1 MKKCSKCNQD
11 KEYSNFYKK
20 SSSKDG
26 CSHICKGCR
35 IEYNNNSKDLTQ
47 RYYKKNKEKYQ
58 ESSKKYYKTNTEK
71 VKNNS
76 TKWQKHNHEEYKLI
90 QKKWHKNNREYHKV
104 WRKDKWDNDPNY
116 KLRILL
122 GNRLN
127 EVLKKNKTYKSS
139 NIIALLDC
147 SLGELKSHL
156 QQLFKK
162 EMSWINHGIIWEIDH
177 IIPCANFNLSLVEE
191 QKKCF
196 HFSNLQPLFKT
207 TKISKSFGYDSEI
220 GNRNKSDKFM

>member
-1 MKKCSKCNQD
+1 MKKCTKCNQD

-20 SSSKDG
+20 SLSKDG
-26 CSHICKGCR
+26 YNPICKECR
-35 IEYNNNSKDLTQ
+35 IKYNANSKELTQ
-47 RYYKKNKEKYQ
+47 QYYKENKEKYQ
-58 ESSKKYYKTNTEK
+58 ESSKQYYNNNIEK

-76 TKWQKHNHEEYKLI
+76 AKWKNLNPKKYKSI

-139 NIIALLDC
+139 NIIELLDC
-147 SLGELKSHL
+147 SLGELKTHL
-156 QQLFKK
+156 QQQFKNG
-162 EMSWINHGIIWEIDH
+162 MSWVNHGTIWEIDH
-177 IIPCANFNLSLVEE
+177 IIPCASFNLSLVEE

-207 TKISKSFGYDSEI
+207 TEIAKGLGYANEV
-220 GNRNKSDKFM
+220 GNRNKSNKFM